1 MKSESEAVESG
12 SLVAEATEAESQLT
26 ESGSS
31 NNELSPTSELATGA
45 LPELA
50 MLEPGA
56 PQLEELEGEP
66 GAQPA
71 DTSEDTFE
79 PSGGVAKLETE
90 QEASGATSDSAVE
103 SESESEAVE
112 SGSLVAEATEAESQL
127 TESGSS
133 NNELSPTS
141 ELATGALPELAML
154 EPGAPQLEELEGEP
168 GAQPADTSEDTFE
181 PSGGVAKLETE
192 QEASGA
198 TSDSAVESESE
209 SEAVESGSLVAEAT
223 EAESQLTES
232 GSSNNELS
240 PTSELATGALPE
252 LAMLE
257 PGAPQLEELEGEPGA
272 QPADTSEDTFEPS
285 GGVAK
290 LETEQEA
297 SGATSD
303 SAVESESESEAVESG
318 SLVAEATEAESQ
330 LTESG
335 SSNNEL
341 SPTSELAT
349 GALPEL
355 AMLEPGAPQ
364 LEELE
369 GEPGAQPADTS
380 EDTFEPS
387 GGVVESE
394 SESEAVES
402 GSLVAEATE
411 VESQLTEAGSASELA
426 TGVERH
432 S

>member
-1 MKSESEAVESG
+1 MG

-45 LPELA
+45 GEWSLQCGSS
-50 MLEPGA
+50 GA

-198 TSDSAVESESE
+198 TSESVESESE

-349 GALPEL
+349 ERCR
-355 AMLEPGAPQ
+355 
-364 LEELE
+364 
-369 GEPGAQPADTS
+369 
-380 EDTFEPS
+380 
-387 GGVVESE
+387 
-394 SESEAVES
+394 
-402 GSLVAEATE
+402 SLQCW
-411 VESQLTEAGSASELA
+411 SL
-426 TGVERH
+426 ERH